1 MLQQSRDTADS
12 APRPSAAVSVALV
25 YDSGP
30 AVNRWFA
37 GLVTELRGSG
47 KSLAGLIQEDVPQPG
62 RTRCDMVLH
71 ELATGRSM
79 SISEDLGAGATSCR
93 LSTPRLLEAAQLVE
107 AQLADA
113 EIVFLN
119 KFGKAEAEG
128 GGLRDLIAHCIESG
142 KSLVIGVPSGN
153 QQAWTD
159 FCGEYFRTVAAT
171 PEPSQEAIAALAALL
186 GQPKTG
192 SAKAGSEQLHV
203 A

>member
-1 MLQQSRDTADS
+1 MDMVQQSRDAADS
-12 APRPSAAVSVALV
+12 AARPSAALSVALV

-30 AVNRWFA
+30 AVNRWFT
-37 GLVTELRGSG
+37 GLVAELRRSG

-71 ELATGRSM
+71 ELATGRSI

-107 AQLADA
+107 ARLADA

-142 KSLVIGVPSGN
+142 KSLVIGVPRSN
-153 QQAWTD
+153 LEAWTD

-171 PEPSQEAIAALAALL
+171 PEPHQDAIAALAALL
-186 GQPKTG
+186 GQPRVGT
-192 SAKAGSEQLHV
+192 EHLHLI
-203 A
+203 

>member
-1 MLQQSRDTADS
+1 MDMLQRTNDTANS
-12 APRPSAAVSVALV
+12 AARPSAAVSVALV

-37 GLVTELRGSG
+37 GLVAELRRSG
-47 KSLAGLIQEDVPQPG
+47 KKLAGLIQEDVPHPG

-71 ELATGRSM
+71 ELATGRAI

-128 GGLRDLIAHCIESG
+128 GGLRDLIAHGIESG
-142 KSLVIGVPSGN
+142 KSLVIGVPRSN
-153 QQAWTD
+153 LQAWTD
-159 FCGEYFRTVAAT
+159 FCGEYFRTVEVK
-171 PEPSQEAIAALAALL
+171 PEPSAEAIAAQAALL
-186 GQPKTG
+186 GQPPTG
-192 SAKAGSEQLHV
+192 SERLRAV
-203 A
+203 

>member
-12 APRPSAAVSVALV
+12 AARPSAAISVALV

-30 AVNRWFA
+30 AVNRWFS
-37 GLVTELRGSG
+37 GLLTELRRSD

-153 QQAWTD
+153 LKAWKD
-159 FCGEYFRTVAAT
+159 FCGEYFRTVEVTA
-171 PEPSQEAIAALAALL
+171 EPHHDAIAALAALL
-186 GQPKTG
+186 GQHPL
-192 SAKAGSEQLHV
+192 GSEHLQMI
-203 A
+203 

>member
-1 MLQQSRDTADS
+1 MLQQSRDTADG
-12 APRPSAAVSVALV
+12 AARPSAALSVALV

-30 AVNRWFA
+30 AVNRWFT
-37 GLVTELRGSG
+37 GLVAELRRSG

-71 ELATGRSM
+71 ELATDRSI

-93 LSTPRLLEAAQLVE
+93 LSMPRLLEAAQLVE

-142 KSLVIGVPSGN
+142 KSLVIGVPGSN
-153 QQAWTD
+153 IEAWTD
-159 FCGEYFRTVAAT
+159 FCGEYFRTVEAT
-171 PEPSQEAIAALAALL
+171 PEPNQDAIATLAALL
-186 GQPKTG
+186 GQPKI
-192 SAKAGSEQLHV
+192 GSEHLHV
-203 A
+203 I

>member
-1 MLQQSRDTADS
+1 MLQQSRDTADG
-12 APRPSAAVSVALV
+12 AARPSAAISVALV

-30 AVNRWFA
+30 AVNRWVA
-37 GLVTELRGSG
+37 GLVAELRRSG

-71 ELATGRSM
+71 ELATGRSI

-93 LSTPRLLEAAQLVE
+93 LSAPRLLEAAQLVE

-142 KSLVIGVPSGN
+142 KSLVIGVPGSN
-153 QQAWTD
+153 IEAWTD
-159 FCGEYFRTVAAT
+159 FCGEYFRTVEAT
-171 PEPSQEAIAALAALL
+171 PEPHQDALAALAALL
-186 GQPKTG
+186 GQPKI
-192 SAKAGSEQLHV
+192 GSEHLHV
-203 A
+203 I

>member
-1 MLQQSRDTADS
+1 MLEQSLEAAES
-12 APRPSAAVSVALV
+12 AARPSAAVSVALV

-30 AVNRWFA
+30 AVNKWFA
-37 GLVTELRGSG
+37 GLVAELRSSG

-71 ELATGRSM
+71 ELATGRAM

-142 KSLVIGVPSGN
+142 KSLVIGVPAGN
-153 QQAWTD
+153 LKAWTE
-159 FCGEYFRTVAAT
+159 FCGEYFRTVAVT
-171 PEPSQEAIAALAALL
+171 PDPRPDAIAAVAALL
-186 GQPKTG
+186 GEPGTV
-192 SAKAGSEQLHV
+192 SEHLHV
-203 A
+203 V

>member
-12 APRPSAAVSVALV
+12 AARPSAALSVALV
-25 YDSGP
+25 YDTGP

-37 GLVTELRGSG
+37 GLVTELRRSG

-71 ELATGRSM
+71 ELATGRSI

-107 AQLADA
+107 AQLAEA

-142 KSLVIGVPSGN
+142 KSLVIGVPGSN
-153 QQAWTD
+153 LKDWTE
-159 FCGEYFRTVAAT
+159 FCGEYFRTVMAT
-171 PEPSQEAIAALAALL
+171 PEPRQEAIAALAALL
-186 GQPKTG
+186 GQPPVDR
-192 SAKAGSEQLHV
+192 EHLHV
-203 A
+203 V

>member
-1 MLQQSRDTADS
+1 MDMLQQTSDAANSTA
-12 APRPSAAVSVALV
+12 RPSATISVALV

-37 GLVTELRGSG
+37 GLVTELRRSG
-47 KSLAGLIQEDVPQPG
+47 KNLAGLVQEDAPHPG

-71 ELATGRSM
+71 ELATGRAI

-142 KSLVIGVPSGN
+142 KSLVIGVPRSN
-153 QQAWTD
+153 LQVWTD
-159 FCGEYFRTVAAT
+159 FCGEYFRTVEVKL
-171 PEPSQEAIAALAALL
+171 EPPQEAIAALAALL
-186 GQPKTG
+186 GQPP
-192 SAKAGSEQLHV
+192 AGSEHLHV
-203 A
+203 V

>member
-1 MLQQSRDTADS
+1 MDMLQPTSDTANG
-12 APRPSAAVSVALV
+12 AARPSAAISVALV

-37 GLVTELRGSG
+37 GLVTELRRSG
-47 KSLAGLIQEDVPQPG
+47 RNLAGLIQQDVPHPG

-71 ELATGRSM
+71 ELATGRAI

-142 KSLVIGVPSGN
+142 KSLVIGVPRSN
-153 QQAWTD
+153 LQVWTD
-159 FCGEYFRTVAAT
+159 FCGEYFRTVEVE
-171 PEPSQEAIAALAALL
+171 PEPPEEAIAALAALL
-186 GQPKTG
+186 GQPPTG
-192 SAKAGSEQLHV
+192 SEHLHV
-203 A
+203 V

>member
-1 MLQQSRDTADS
+1 MLQQSRDTADG
-12 APRPSAAVSVALV
+12 AARPSVALSVALV

-30 AVNRWFA
+30 AVNRWVA
-37 GLVTELRGSG
+37 GLVAELRRSG

-62 RTRCDMVLH
+62 RTRCDMILH
-71 ELATGRSM
+71 ELATGRSI

-93 LSTPRLLEAAQLVE
+93 LSMPRLLEAAQLVE

-142 KSLVIGVPSGN
+142 KSLVIGVPGSN
-153 QQAWTD
+153 IEAWTD
-159 FCGEYFRTVAAT
+159 FCGEYFRTVEAT
-171 PEPSQEAIAALAALL
+171 PEAHQDAIAALATLL
-186 GQPKTG
+186 GQRKFGTEHP
-192 SAKAGSEQLHV
+192 HV
-203 A
+203 I

>member
-12 APRPSAAVSVALV
+12 AARPSAAISVALV

-30 AVNRWFA
+30 AVNRWFS
-37 GLVTELRGSG
+37 GLVTELRRSD

-153 QQAWTD
+153 LKAWKD
-159 FCGEYFRTVAAT
+159 FCGEYFRTVEVTA
-171 PEPSQEAIAALAALL
+171 EPHHDAIAALAALL
-186 GQPKTG
+186 GQHPL
-192 SAKAGSEQLHV
+192 GSEHLQMI
-203 A
+203 

>member
-1 MLQQSRDTADS
+1 MVQQSRDAADS
-12 APRPSAAVSVALV
+12 AARPSAALSVALV

-30 AVNRWFA
+30 AVNRWFT
-37 GLVTELRGSG
+37 GLVAELRRSG

-71 ELATGRSM
+71 ELATGRSI

-107 AQLADA
+107 AELADA

-142 KSLVIGVPSGN
+142 KSLVIGVPRSN
-153 QQAWTD
+153 LEAWTD

-171 PEPSQEAIAALAALL
+171 PEPHQDAIAALAALL
-186 GQPKTG
+186 GQPRVGT
-192 SAKAGSEQLHV
+192 EHLHLI
-203 A
+203 

>member
-1 MLQQSRDTADS
+1 MLEQSRYAADS
-12 APRPSAAVSVALV
+12 AARPSAAVSVALV

-30 AVNRWFA
+30 AVNQWFA
-37 GLVTELRGSG
+37 GLVTELRRSG
-47 KSLAGLIQEDVPQPG
+47 KNLAGLIQEDVPQPG

-71 ELATGRSM
+71 ELATGRSV

-142 KSLVIGVPSGN
+142 KSLVIGVPRGN
-153 QQAWTD
+153 LKAWTD
-159 FCGEYFRTVAAT
+159 FCGEYFRTV
-171 PEPSQEAIAALAALL
+171 EVKLESRQEAIAALAALL
-186 GQPKTG
+186 GPPPTG
-192 SAKAGSEQLHV
+192 SEHLHV
-203 A
+203 I

>member
-12 APRPSAAVSVALV
+12 AARPSAAISVALV

-30 AVNRWFA
+30 AVNRWFS
-37 GLVTELRGSG
+37 GLVTELRRSD

-142 KSLVIGVPSGN
+142 KSLVIGFPSGN
-153 QQAWTD
+153 LKAWTD
-159 FCGEYFRTVAAT
+159 FCGEYFRTVKVTA
-171 PEPSQEAIAALAALL
+171 EPHHDAIAALAALL
-186 GQPKTG
+186 GQHPL
-192 SAKAGSEQLHV
+192 GSEHLQMV
-203 A
+203 

>member
-1 MLQQSRDTADS
+1 MVQQSRDAADS
-12 APRPSAAVSVALV
+12 AARPSAALSVALV

-30 AVNRWFA
+30 AVNRWFT
-37 GLVTELRGSG
+37 GLVAELRRSG

-71 ELATGRSM
+71 ELATGRSI

-107 AQLADA
+107 ARLADA

-142 KSLVIGVPSGN
+142 KSLVIGVPRSN
-153 QQAWTD
+153 LEAWTD

-171 PEPSQEAIAALAALL
+171 PEPHQDAIAALAALL
-186 GQPKTG
+186 GQPRVGT
-192 SAKAGSEQLHV
+192 EHLHLI
-203 A
+203 

>member
-1 MLQQSRDTADS
+1 MDMLQQSRDTADS
-12 APRPSAAVSVALV
+12 AARPSAALSVALV

-30 AVNRWFA
+30 AVNRWFT
-37 GLVTELRGSG
+37 GLVAELRRSG
-47 KSLAGLIQEDVPQPG
+47 RSLAGLIQEDVPQPG

-71 ELATGRSM
+71 ELATGRSI

-93 LSTPRLLEAAQLVE
+93 LSTARLLEAAQLVE
-107 AQLADA
+107 AQLAHA

-142 KSLVIGVPSGN
+142 KSLVIGVPRSN
-153 QQAWTD
+153 LEAWTD

-171 PEPSQEAIAALAALL
+171 PEPHQDAIAALAALL
-186 GQPKTG
+186 GQPKIGT
-192 SAKAGSEQLHV
+192 ERLHLI
-203 A
+203 

>member
-1 MLQQSRDTADS
+1 MDMVQQSRDAADS
-12 APRPSAAVSVALV
+12 AARPSAALSVALV

-30 AVNRWFA
+30 AVNRWFT
-37 GLVTELRGSG
+37 GLVAELRRSG

-71 ELATGRSM
+71 ELATGRSI

-107 AQLADA
+107 AELADA

-142 KSLVIGVPSGN
+142 KSLVIGVPRSN
-153 QQAWTD
+153 LEAWTD

-171 PEPSQEAIAALAALL
+171 PEPHQDAIAALAALL
-186 GQPKTG
+186 GQPRVGT
-192 SAKAGSEQLHV
+192 EHLHLI
-203 A
+203 

>member
-1 MLQQSRDTADS
+1 MDMLQQTRDTADS
-12 APRPSAAVSVALV
+12 AARPSAALSVALV

-30 AVNRWFA
+30 AVNRWFT
-37 GLVTELRGSG
+37 GLVAELRRSG
-47 KSLAGLIQEDVPQPG
+47 KSLAGLIQEDVPRPG

-71 ELATGRSM
+71 ELATGRSI

-142 KSLVIGVPSGN
+142 KSLVIGVPRSN
-153 QQAWTD
+153 LEAWTD

-171 PEPSQEAIAALAALL
+171 PEPHQDAIAALAVLL
-186 GQPKTG
+186 GQPRVGT
-192 SAKAGSEQLHV
+192 EHLHLI
-203 A
+203 

>member
-1 MLQQSRDTADS
+1 MLQQTNDTANS
-12 APRPSAAVSVALV
+12 AARPSAAVSVALV

-37 GLVTELRGSG
+37 GLVTELRRSG
-47 KSLAGLIQEDVPQPG
+47 KKLAGLIQEDVPHPG

-71 ELATGRSM
+71 ELATGRAI

-128 GGLRDLIAHCIESG
+128 GGLRDLIAHGIESG
-142 KSLVIGVPSGN
+142 KSLVIGVPRSN
-153 QQAWTD
+153 LQAWTD
-159 FCGEYFRTVAAT
+159 FCGEYFRTVEVK
-171 PEPSQEAIAALAALL
+171 PEPSPEAIAAQAALL
-186 GQPKTG
+186 GQPPTG
-192 SAKAGSEQLHV
+192 SERLRAV
-203 A
+203 

>member
-1 MLQQSRDTADS
+1 MLQQSRDTAGS
-12 APRPSAAVSVALV
+12 GARPSAVLSVALV

-30 AVNRWFA
+30 AVNRWFT
-37 GLVTELRGSG
+37 GLVAELRRSG
-47 KSLAGLIQEDVPQPG
+47 KSLAGLIQEDVPRPG

-71 ELATGRSM
+71 ELATGRSI

-142 KSLVIGVPSGN
+142 KSLVIGVPRSN
-153 QQAWTD
+153 LEAWTD
-159 FCGEYFRTVAAT
+159 FCGAYFRTVAAT
-171 PEPSQEAIAALAALL
+171 PEPHQDAIAALAALL
-186 GQPKTG
+186 G
-192 SAKAGSEQLHV
+192 
-203 A
+203 

>member
-1 MLQQSRDTADS
+1 MEMLQQSRDTADS
-12 APRPSAAVSVALV
+12 AARPSAAISVALV

-30 AVNRWFA
+30 AVNRWFS
-37 GLVTELRGSG
+37 GLVTELRRSD

-153 QQAWTD
+153 LKAWTD
-159 FCGEYFRTVAAT
+159 FCGEYFRTVEVTA
-171 PEPSQEAIAALAALL
+171 EPHHDAIAALAALL
-186 GQPKTG
+186 GQHPL
-192 SAKAGSEQLHV
+192 GSEHLQMV
-203 A
+203 

>member
-1 MLQQSRDTADS
+1 MDMLQQTSDAANGTA
-12 APRPSAAVSVALV
+12 RPSAPISVALV

-37 GLVTELRGSG
+37 GLVTELRRSG
-47 KSLAGLIQEDVPQPG
+47 KNLAGLIQEDVPHPG
-62 RTRCDMVLH
+62 RARCDMVLY
-71 ELATGRSM
+71 ELATGRAI

-142 KSLVIGVPSGN
+142 KSLVIGVPRSN
-153 QQAWTD
+153 LQAWTD
-159 FCGEYFRTVAAT
+159 FCGEYFRTVEVKL
-171 PEPSQEAIAALAALL
+171 EPPQEAIAACAALL
-186 GQPKTG
+186 GQPPTG
-192 SAKAGSEQLHV
+192 SEHLHV
-203 A
+203 V

>member
-1 MLQQSRDTADS
+1 MLQQSRDAADC
-12 APRPSAAVSVALV
+12 AARPAAAISVALV

-37 GLVTELRGSG
+37 GLVAELHRSDR
-47 KSLAGLIQEDVPQPG
+47 SLAGLIQEDVPQPG

-71 ELATGRSM
+71 ELATGRSI

-142 KSLVIGVPSGN
+142 KSLVIGVPSSN
-153 QQAWTD
+153 LKAWTD

-171 PEPSQEAIAALAALL
+171 PEPSREAITALAALL
-186 GQPKTG
+186 GEPKTC
-192 SAKAGSEQLHV
+192 SEHLHV
-203 A
+203 I